1 MDFTTKIVIDANTWL
16 RFVLH
21 AKHKKLIDIIDFH
34 RFEVYANNYL
44 LSEIFDTCVGMGIY
58 TTREATNIIQQI
70 RYAVFKTAEH
80 AIFRLSPDPKHNY
93 LFDLA
98 IQKNCSFIVS
108 DDGLLQRMKLKPVP
122 VKSTNWFLKHYP
134 I

>member
-1 MDFTTKIVIDANTWL
+1 MLYLKPLNTP
-16 RFVLH
+16 FSG
-21 AKHKKLIDIIDFH
+21 FH
-34 RFEVYANNYL
+34 P
-44 LSEIFDTCVGMGIY
+44 T
-58 TTREATNIIQQI
+58 
-70 RYAVFKTAEH
+70 
-80 AIFRLSPDPKHNY
+80 PKDNY